1 MLPIGS
7 RTIGK
12 NKKSLSLFDEVQ
24 LLIHNA
30 DMCDKVKKYEDNFK
44 FLEFLTAEFCKTAG
58 HATVEELAEFAFG
71 SMEEAIEA
79 FESRN

>member
-1 MLPIGS
+1 
-7 RTIGK
+7 
-12 NKKSLSLFDEVQ
+12 
-24 LLIHNA
+24 
-30 DMCDKVKKYEDNFK
+30 MCDKVKKYEDNFK